1 MQILKKYFFLNN
13 LVVTKNKKKSQM
25 SADLSIINNYVITG
39 KYTEKGSSYIL
50 MIKDTRRK
58 I

>member
-1 MQILKKYFFLNN
+1 
-13 LVVTKNKKKSQM
+13 M